1 MPKPI
6 INNKIIT
13 DTKLSVNKENIRQDN
28 KEYNLFK
35 QYIRQKRSKEYI
47 ACINKL
53 DAGSSL
59 DNKNTIDNII
69 NTLKKDFPML
79 CIYPPSNML
88 GIVACCYLGKNFEVH
103 MLSLAGYILQH
114 FKKGNPLPGKLE
126 KARSLAMSEMYAFI
140 EVYEDCMCAISE
152 NGTVSIISF

>member
-13 DTKLSVNKENIRQDN
+13 DTKLSVNREDTRQNN
-28 KEYNLFK
+28 KEYILFK
-35 QYIRQKRSKEYI
+35 QSIRQKRSKEYI
-47 ACINKL
+47 GCISKL

-79 CIYPPSNML
+79 AIYPPPHML
-88 GIVACCYLGKNFEVH
+88 GIVACCYLGEDFEVH
-103 MLSLAGYILQH
+103 ILSLAGYILQH
-114 FKKGNPLPGKLE
+114 FRKGNSLPGKLE
-126 KARSLAMSEMYAFI
+126 QARSLAMSEMYAFI
-140 EVYEDCMCAISE
+140 EVYEDCMCAVSE
-152 NGTVSIISF
+152 NGTVSVINF